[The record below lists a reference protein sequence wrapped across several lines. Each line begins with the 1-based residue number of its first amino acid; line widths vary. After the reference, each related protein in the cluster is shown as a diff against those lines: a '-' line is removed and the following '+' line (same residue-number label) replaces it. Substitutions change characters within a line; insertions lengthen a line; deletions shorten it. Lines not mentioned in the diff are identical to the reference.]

1 MKKFSFRLEALIK
14 YRQYKELH
22 ARQEVARTYRDLN
35 ECELLVRDL
44 EQRLLRTSQLL
55 DRATAQGISI
65 VEFKSY
71 RAYLD
76 GVSDDLTQQ
85 SNRKKSLEDLLAEK
99 QTLLTR
105 ARVDRQVLDRLKT
118 KKKAQYILEFQ
129 KLEQNASDEI
139 ASLKKAREITNAN
152 H

>member
-22 ARQEVARTYRDLN
+22 ARQEVAKAYRDLN

-44 EQRLLRTSQLL
+44 EEKLSQTAQLL
-55 DRATAQGISI
+55 DRATTEGITV
-65 VEFKSY
+65 VEFRSY
-71 RAYLD
+71 QVYLD
-76 GVSDDLTQQ
+76 GISDDLTQQ
-85 SNRKKSLEDLLAEK
+85 SARKKSLENLLAEK

-105 ARVDRQVLDRLKT
+105 ASVDRQVLDRLKT
-118 KKKAQYILEFQ
+118 KKKAQYMFEFQ

-139 ASLKKAREITNAN
+139 ASLKKAREITNGN

>member
-35 ECELLVRDL
+35 ECELVVRDL
-44 EQRLLRTSQLL
+44 EQRLSRTVELL
-55 DRATAQGISI
+55 DRATAVGIN
-65 VEFKSY
+65 VAEFKSY
-71 RAYLD
+71 QAYLD

-85 SNRKKSLEDLLAEK
+85 SNKKKSLEDLLAEK

-105 ARVDRQVLDRLKT
+105 ASVERQVLDRLKA
-118 KKKAQYILEFQ
+118 KKKAQYMIEFQ

-139 ASLKKAREITNAN
+139 ASLKKAREITNGN

>member
-35 ECELLVRDL
+35 ECELVVHSL
-44 EQRLLRTSQLL
+44 EQKLSQTAELL
-55 DRATAQGISI
+55 DRITAEGISV
-65 VEFKSY
+65 VEFKNY
-71 RAYLD
+71 QVYLD
-76 GVSDDLTQQ
+76 GISDDLTRQ
-85 SNRKKSLEDLLAEK
+85 STRKKSLERLLGEK

-105 ARVDRQVLDRLKT
+105 ASVDRQVLDRLKA
-118 KKKAQYILEFQ
+118 KKKAEYMLQFQ

-139 ASLKKAREITNAN
+139 ASLKKAREIINGN

>member
-22 ARQEVARTYRDLN
+22 ARQEVARAYRDLK
-35 ECELLVRDL
+35 ECELLVRTL
-44 EQRLLRTSQLL
+44 AQNLSRTLQLL
-55 DRATAQGISI
+55 DRATAEGIT
-65 VEFKSY
+65 VAEFKNY
-71 RAYLD
+71 QAYLD
-76 GVSDDLTQQ
+76 GVSDDLARQ
-85 SNRKKSLEDLLAEK
+85 SIRKKSFEVLLAEK

-105 ARVDRQVLDRLKT
+105 ASVDRQVLDRLKT
-118 KKKAQYILEFQ
+118 RKKAEYMLEFQ

-139 ASLKKAREITNAN
+139 ASLKKAREIINGN